1 MGEIV
6 ADDRSLDLTGIGKL
20 AQAVP
25 APAWSEVVHTA
36 CESFQ
41 KFLAPIIETTSGIG
55 RLIQAKFDRLVEAEK
70 VLAANL
76 VAEATRKVRSSRKP
90 QKRAGKERDIPA
102 TGLQTPTQVQATV
115 VVAAIE
121 QGAIQTDQT
130 LRELWSN
137 LLAQELA
144 TGGVHPEFPGILSR
158 LSGREAQILAEVAQ
172 GSGDETRR
180 KKAFIRS
187 VSVSIMGVGVSLRNS
202 SPSDPHS
209 FEHEHLRLLNLIENR
224 GGLWF
229 LTLIGEEFIGAVS
242 DPSLV

>member
-1 MGEIV
+1 M

-25 APAWSEVVHTA
+25 ASAWSEVVHTA

-76 VAEATRKVRSSRKP
+76 VAEASRKVRSSRKP
-90 QKRAGKERDIPA
+90 QKHPA
-102 TGLQTPTQVQATV
+102 EGLHMPASGLQTSAQVQATI

-121 QGAIQTDQT
+121 QGAIHTDPT

-137 LLAQELA
+137 LLAQELV

-172 GSGDETRR
+172 SSGDESKR
-180 KKAFIRS
+180 KKAFIK
-187 VSVSIMGVGVSLRNS
+187 SVSISILGIGVSLAN
-202 SPSDPHS
+202 PQNEPHS

-229 LTLIGEEFIGAVS
+229 LTLIGEGFIGTVS
-242 DPSLV
+242 DPSLT